1 MQFLCPE
8 LPLEDINRKKP
19 DLFSLSE
26 YSSTNQKYTQMKAL
40 SMQKILVILAFSG
53 LVLCAL
59 FAGCTSPTQAEIKPA
74 ETAVPTPP
82 PTLPTSMVTVMPTP
96 LPVETL
102 PEEQSVDLVLS
113 KQRPDSSIHL
123 LYNGGKGEV
132 YVQNIMM
139 KITLSNGQV
148 VQQYMNDG
156 NRKPRRGDE
165 LVIDGTRGTD
175 FVQVYLT
182 SAGRTYKVIEEPL
195 VVSYL
200 Q

>member
-1 MQFLCPE
+1 
-8 LPLEDINRKKP
+8 
-19 DLFSLSE
+19 
-26 YSSTNQKYTQMKAL
+26 MKAL
-40 SMQKILVILAFSG
+40 SMQKFLVMLAFSG
-53 LVLCAL
+53 LILCAL
-59 FAGCTSPTQAEIKPA
+59 FAGCTSPTGAGIKPDG
-74 ETAVPTPP
+74 TPVLTPLPAVPTSE
-82 PTLPTSMVTVMPTP
+82 TTVMPTP

-102 PEEQSVDLVLS
+102 PAEQYVDLVLS

-132 YVQNIMM
+132 FVQNIMM
-139 KITLSNGQV
+139 KVTLSNGQV

-165 LVIDGTRGTD
+165 LVIEGTRSAD

-182 SAGRTYKVIEEPL
+182 SAGRTYKVREESL
-195 VVSYL
+195 VLSYL

>member
-1 MQFLCPE
+1 MQFSCPE
-8 LPLEDINRKKP
+8 LSLQGLNRNKPLPFFTPE
-19 DLFSLSE
+19 F
-26 YSSTNQKYTQMKAL
+26 SSTNQKYPKMKAL
-40 SMQKILVILAFSG
+40 SMQKSLVIFVFFG
-53 LVLCAL
+53 VVLCAL
-59 FAGCTSPTQAEIKPA
+59 LSGCTSPTGTEIIPPG
-74 ETAVPTPP
+74 TTVPTSL
-82 PTLPTSMVTVMPTP
+82 PTLPTSAVTVIPTP

-102 PEEQSVDLVLS
+102 PPEQAVDLVLS

-139 KITLSNGQV
+139 KVTLSNGQV
-148 VQQYMNDG
+148 IQQYMNDG

-165 LVIDGTRGTD
+165 LAIEGTRSAD

-182 SAGRTYKVIEEPL
+182 SAGRTYKVKEESL
-195 VVSYL
+195 VLSYL